1 MHSGP
6 KGGRKNDLEGLLCTQ
21 FQQSMNGSLRVP
33 IKKHNSGSTV
43 ARVPEKKPANRF
55 GRLALQLPEFAS
67 LILWNLIQPMKV
79 QESIHE
85 LRTMPSSNLFE
96 VFQCRSFHRK
106 DPEQV
111 MIPLRTPNNRQTDNN
126 DDWVAVTCRGTAVK
140 GFWRT

>member
-1 MHSGP
+1 
-6 KGGRKNDLEGLLCTQ
+6 
-21 FQQSMNGSLRVP
+21 MN
-33 IKKHNSGSTV
+33 
-43 ARVPEKKPANRF
+43 A
-55 GRLALQLPEFAS
+55 
-67 LILWNLIQPMKV
+67 

-96 VFQCRSFHRK
+96 VFQRRSFHRK

-126 DDWVAVTCRGTAVK
+126 DDWAAVTCRGTAVK